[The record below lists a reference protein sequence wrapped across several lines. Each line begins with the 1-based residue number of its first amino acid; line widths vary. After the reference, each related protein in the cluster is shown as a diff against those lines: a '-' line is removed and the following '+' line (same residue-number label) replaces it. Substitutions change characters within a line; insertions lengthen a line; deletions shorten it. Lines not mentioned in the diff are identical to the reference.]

1 MADTNNIITLPSV
14 NKLNFDGEVDA
25 ATSKASTM
33 KLTQATPH
41 QKAPHAVNKDTDYVL
56 NFHSKQLYNKAV
68 LTTEKKPLYM
78 NNGLQA
84 INDHHRRDVTAHSEH
99 NSYQVKA

>member
-56 NFHSKQLYNKAV
+56 NFHSKQLYSKAV
-68 LTTEKKPLYM
+68 LTTEKKPL
-78 NNGLQA
+78 QP